1 MNKHQK
7 NDLKQMQSIPLAAK
21 ERMSFER
28 LRVWYESWKR
38 YTIYNTKTKKTRF
51 VTHTEEPNEKGCF
64 VKKKRKNKKT
74 GETVEVDVLVKGTKL
89 KPTEYIEAVED
100 GQVYVSFSGGK
111 DSTVLADMCAR
122 FCKRYGYTLYLLFV
136 NTGLEYPEIQ
146 KFVKEYAEWLRN
158 TYSIDVQLDI
168 VRPEMRFDEVL
179 KTYGYPVI
187 SKEVSNTISGAKNS
201 IQKGVYSHRLCKLG
215 VSREEYG
222 GLADSGEYDYD
233 SALDGSKFKQTK
245 WRFLLDAVF
254 DSSSICCDVMKKR
267 PAADYEKKTG
277 RKPIIATMATESL
290 NRENA
295 WFKHGCNA
303 FSATKP
309 KSTPIAFWV
318 EQDIYHY
325 IKKYNTPY
333 CSVYGEIIPY
343 DGSKQEEGQI
353 TVFDILGDYEE
364 TQLKPTGC
372 ERTGCIFCMFGI
384 MQDGCPN
391 RFQRLKETHP
401 RQYEY
406 CIGGGEYVWKG
417 TAYTSDGEPREFPWI
432 NDDGSPMTKEEI
444 EAEVEELKD
453 NPCYKFEKVWKP
465 SKEGLGLGKVLDYI
479 GVKYD

>member
-7 NDLKQMQSIPLAAK
+7 WDLKQMQSLPLDAK

-51 VTHTEEPNEKGCF
+51 VTHNEEPNEKGCF
-64 VKKKRKNKKT
+64 VKKQKKIN
-74 GETVEVDVLVKGTKL
+74 GELVEVDVLVKGTKL
-89 KPTEYIEAVED
+89 KHTEYIESVED

-168 VRPEMRFDEVL
+168 IRPEMRFDEVL

-222 GLADSGEYDYD
+222 GLVDSGEYDYD
-233 SALDGSKFKQTK
+233 NALDGSKFKQTK
-245 WRFLLDAVF
+245 WRFLLDAIF
-254 DSSSICCDVMKKR
+254 DSSSICCDVMKKK

-277 RKPIIATMATESL
+277 RKPIIATMAAESL

-333 CSVYGEIIPY
+333 CLVYGEIVPY
-343 DGSKQEEGQI
+343 DGSEQEAGQI
-353 TVFDILGDYEE
+353 TVFDILGDYEG
-364 TQLKPTGC
+364 TKLKPTGC
-372 ERTGCIFCMFGI
+372 DRTGCIFCMFGI

-406 CIGGGEYVWKG
+406 CINGGEMV
-417 TAYTSDGEPREFPWI
+417 DGKWQ
-432 NDDGSPMTKEEI
+432 
-444 EAEVEELKD
+444 
-453 NPCYKFEKVWKP
+453 P